1 MNAGQRLNDI
11 FTSAM
16 NVPKATELS
25 TAAMWAQVFDLKLS
39 ADVQRQVAPCLMALN
54 NEIDAVR
61 AALVARK
68 ANQLMLEPAFKRMK
82 QAAEFSRLGSPWKDF
97 HGNIITPEV
106 RCALAWV
113 AWAMPEEEDP
123 IAVEALKAMLADI
136 EALEEHATVEGVS
149 PFIRELALQTA
160 NSLRAGLTIYGVQGI
175 AALGDAMQKI
185 AGSVVLQDAH
195 IEAEAKN
202 ATPQTRK
209 VLERM
214 KAAMERVAKTADAA
228 DKWHK
233 RLESIASIYDKA
245 AALIDKYLPLLTG
258 PGRDS

>member
-25 TAAMWAQVFDLKLS
+25 TAAMWAQVFGLKLS
-39 ADVQRQVAPCLMALN
+39 ADVQRQVAPILMALN

-113 AWAMPEEEDP
+113 AWAMPDEEDP
-123 IAVEALKAMLADI
+123 IAAEALKAMLADI

-195 IEAEAKN
+195 IEAEAKS

-214 KAAMERVAKTADAA
+214 KAAMERIAKTADAA

-233 RLESIASIYDKA
+233 RVESIANIYDKA